1 MMFWIIFAVISF
13 ILGVF
18 LIVYGGKSIDDLP
31 MIIGIFC
38 ILLALICGI
47 TTTVDYCNY
56 QEFRIRYDIVENDY
70 RLIIINEEVDENL
83 KLMTALKVAAINAE
97 LAKFKAHKAM
107 FGEFSAYPN
116 EVFELN
122 PIGIEVE

>member
-1 MMFWIIFAVISF
+1 MLFWIIIAVISF
-13 ILGVF
+13 IIGVF
-18 LIVYGGKSIDDLP
+18 LTTRGSELG

-38 ILLALICGI
+38 ILIALLCGVS
-47 TTTVDYCNY
+47 TTVDYCNY

-70 RLIIINEEVDENL
+70 RLMIINEEADENL
-83 KLMTALKVAAINAE
+83 KFMTASKVASINNE
-97 LAKFKAHKAM
+97 LAEFKAHKTM
-107 FGEFSAYPN
+107 YGQFSAYPE